1 MANAREITNRMR
13 RNIVRMIYEAKYG
26 HPGGSLSIVEILY
39 TLYFEIM
46 DKDVN
51 NFGKKDED
59 KFILSK
65 GHAAPGLYA
74 VLCEKGYIKEEELWT
89 LRKTNSELQG
99 HPDCKHT
106 KGVDVNT
113 GSLGQGTSMAV
124 GMALAKKF
132 KKDNHKVYAL
142 LGDGELQEGLVWE
155 ASMAAGHYKLD
166 NLTFIIDN
174 NGLQIDGAN
183 DDVMTVKPIDKKFE
197 AFNFEVINVDDG
209 NDIEKL
215 KTAFNAPHNGKP
227 KAIICKTVKGKG
239 VSFMENVAGWHGK
252 APNDEE
258 YKIAMS
264 ELGGV

>member
-1 MANAREITNRMR
+1 MSKAKEITNRMR
-13 RNIVRMIYEAKYG
+13 KNIVRMVYEAKSG

-51 NFGKKDED
+51 NFGKNDED

-74 VLCEKGYIKEEELWT
+74 VLCEKGYIKEDELWT

-113 GSLGQGTSMAV
+113 GSLGQGASMAV

-215 KTAFNAPHNGKP
+215 IMAFNAPHNGKP